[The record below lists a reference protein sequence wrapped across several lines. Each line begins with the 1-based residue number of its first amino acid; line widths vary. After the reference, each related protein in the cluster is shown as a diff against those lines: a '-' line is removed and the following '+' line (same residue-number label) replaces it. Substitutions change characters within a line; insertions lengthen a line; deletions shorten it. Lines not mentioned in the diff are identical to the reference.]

1 MKSYRRIDEE
11 TQYKLFCLIADDVA
25 RSIVGACLY
34 AMHRRGRTKRYIQQ
48 LYEDIKLVL
57 EYPKCFGVEL
67 TDTAVKEVLKNEYDI
82 DLSEVITKKESF
94 RDFQRRKSNDNN

>member
-25 RSIVGACLY
+25 RSVVGACLY
-34 AMHRRGRTKRYIQQ
+34 AMWVRGRSKRYVQK

-57 EYPKCFGVEL
+57 DYPKCFGVEL
-67 TDTAVKEVLKNEYDI
+67 TDTAVKELLKKEYDI
-82 DLSEVITKKESF
+82 DLSEVTTKKESF
-94 RDFQRRKSNDNN
+94 RDFQRRKCDDKN